1 MSTMM
6 MFLCLP
12 DVQKTCQ
19 CDLISRLT
27 KTDCG
32 VVLPPQ
38 LAPAP
43 AKKKPRR

>member
-1 MSTMM
+1 MSQRIMYA
-6 MFLCLP
+6 CLP
-12 DVQKTCQ
+12 NPEKNCQ
-19 CDLISRLT
+19 CDLIARLT
-27 KTDCG
+27 KSDCG